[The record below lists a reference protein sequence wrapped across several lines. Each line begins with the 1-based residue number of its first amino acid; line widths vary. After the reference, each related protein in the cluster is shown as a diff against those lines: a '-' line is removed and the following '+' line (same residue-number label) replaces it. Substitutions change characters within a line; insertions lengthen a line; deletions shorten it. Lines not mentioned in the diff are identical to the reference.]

1 MKWWKK
7 LTSHGLQSNKYGVL
21 WCNQC
26 LILGCK
32 RISVRLDEVDAASA
46 LASLPA
52 ACLTASLFLVGV
64 GPRSELEL
72 CQRNV
77 FGLSGNSISA
87 EHSIDLCILYNSCA
101 ACTMYLHNVH
111 AVITLR
117 SHYMWLINHCYSAM
131 FVWKSVLHHCI
142 SKIFEVGMK
151 QKFNNHKTAKCPWK
165 FLKLSGNSTADWK
178 RNFN

>member
-1 MKWWKK
+1 
-7 LTSHGLQSNKYGVL
+7 
-21 WCNQC
+21 
-26 LILGCK
+26 
-32 RISVRLDEVDAASA
+32 
-46 LASLPA
+46 
-52 ACLTASLFLVGV
+52 
-64 GPRSELEL
+64 
-72 CQRNV
+72 
-77 FGLSGNSISA
+77 
-87 EHSIDLCILYNSCA
+87 
-101 ACTMYLHNVH
+101 MYLHNVH

-178 RNFN
+178 RNF